1 MMYENSKKVLEKM
14 RGVSKT
20 AKTNVAKSIVK
31 GMENSMS
38 ERCRLGY
45 MVFNESLDLYKS
57 GQMKWEEMVK
67 ELADTLLS
75 IPDSKI
81 EEEDEEEEDD

>member
-1 MMYENSKKVLEKM
+1 M

-20 AKTNVAKSIVK
+20 AKTKVSKSIVK
-31 GMENSMS
+31 GMENAMS

-45 MVFNESLDLYKS
+45 MVFDESLDLYKS

-67 ELADTLLS
+67 ELSDTLLS
-75 IPDSKI
+75 IPDEKM
-81 EEEDEEEEDD
+81 EDEEEEVMEEESD